1 LADNP
6 AALTAIKQARSTA
19 ILGGVAPSNV
29 TRAEAHSSAPTTAR
43 LAGDRL
49 IDIHAVSYTYEGE
62 AAPVLQDIS
71 LVVQEGEFVLILGP
85 SGCGKSTLL
94 QLLNGT
100 IPHILKGRL
109 QGEAVVC
116 GRVVGETK
124 VATFATEVGMVFQDP
139 EAQIINT
146 RVRDEVCFGLENLCH
161 PAAAILERQVEAL
174 TFVGLPDY
182 GDRSIFDLSG
192 GQKQRV
198 SIAAVLAA
206 RPRLLVLDEPTANLD
221 PAGMAEIFAV
231 LERLNREA
239 GTTVVMVEHR
249 VDELADRVSRVVM
262 MDRGT
267 IVFDGSPRDAFS
279 RRRSAA
285 FEDAQ
290 SVPVSAW
297 FPQAAEFALALGD
310 GFGAALTAANVP
322 LNVREAVAFAS
333 ALVGERE
340 ASATVTEIK
349 PIDHSGPLLRVE
361 HLNFGYDRKHPTL
374 QDIGFSLQSGGMLAL
389 CGRNGS
395 GKTTLAR
402 LLMRINQPPRGTVWL
417 GDKDL
422 AGLEPREI
430 AAEVGYVFQNPD
442 HQFVTDRVWDE
453 VAYGLQVRGF
463 SDQVVQ
469 DRVEEMLTIVDLQRY
484 ADRSPFSMSL
494 GERRRLSVA
503 TMLVLE
509 PRLLVLD
516 EPTIGQDHERAQQ
529 LMQLMS
535 RLRQRYGTTVLMITH
550 DVRLVAEWA
559 ERVLIL
565 GQGRLLYDG
574 PPHAMFADTE
584 LLNQA
589 GLLPPPV
596 FEISRALAETYPV
609 SPIQPTLSLPDLVSS
624 IVMSRGAPA

>member
-1 LADNP
+1 MADNP

>member
-1 LADNP
+1 M
-6 AALTAIKQARSTA
+6 
-19 ILGGVAPSNV
+19 
-29 TRAEAHSSAPTTAR
+29 
-43 LAGDRL
+43 
-49 IDIHAVSYTYEGE
+49 
-62 AAPVLQDIS
+62 LQDIS